1 MPHLSIE
8 YSPALRDRADIP
20 ALCQAMHAVMLASPL
35 FPDAGIR
42 VRAHKADFAI
52 IADGLAENDFVAM
65 TLSLGAGRSQD
76 ELRAAGDALF
86 TAGRAAL
93 KVPLSTSYFAFSL
106 EIRVIDP
113 DLSWKDT
120 PIHTRLSE
128 PK

>member
-1 MPHLSIE
+1 MPHLSVE

-65 TLSLGAGRSQD
+65 TLSVGAGRNQN
-76 ELRAAGDALF
+76 ELRAVGDALF
-86 TAGRAAL
+86 VAGQLAL
-93 KVPLSTSYFAFSL
+93 KIPLSTPHFTFSL
-106 EIRVIDP
+106 EIREINP

-120 PIHTRLSE
+120 PIHSRLLRPE
-128 PK
+128 